1 MYSSRDFT
9 PHERSPDGGSDQ
21 AVGDIGE
28 KMSSA
33 SNLGSQSSTQ
43 KNALFI
49 DADPEIHE
57 MLVNI
62 LDPSVW
68 SVRHAPDNKTALALT
83 QAAPFDFILTSEKT
97 PGRDDVELLRKIRSL
112 HPHTRL
118 IILTDESTP
127 IDVITSMREHAFSYF
142 SKPFTLSSLAD
153 MVRAAAEG
161 PSWDQGIEVLSATPE
176 WIRLVASCDLR
187 TADRLLQFMHE
198 VADLPE
204 SESDAVATAFR
215 EILMNAIEHGGHFR
229 SDQYVEISYV
239 RAKHMVMC
247 RVKDPGQGFALD
259 EIKHAAIAN
268 PEDDPIRHMAYREAQ
283 GLRPGGYGVLLVQ
296 KLVDE
301 LIYDQKGNEVL
312 LVKYLNGAPLV
323 N

>member
-1 MYSSRDFT
+1 
-9 PHERSPDGGSDQ
+9 
-21 AVGDIGE
+21 
-28 KMSSA
+28 MSS
-33 SNLGSQSSTQ
+33 SSILGSESSTQ

-49 DADPEIHE
+49 DADPDVHE

-68 SVRHAPDNKTALALT
+68 SVRHAPDNKTALALA
-83 QAAPFDFILTSEKT
+83 QAAPFDFVVTSEKT
-97 PGRDDVELLRKIRSL
+97 PGGEDVDLLRKIRSL
-112 HPHTRL
+112 RPHTRL

-161 PSWDQGIEVLSATPE
+161 PCWDQGIEVLSATQE
-176 WIRLVASCDLR
+176 WIRLVATCDLK
-187 TADRLLQFMHE
+187 TADRLMQFMHE

-204 SESDAVATAFR
+204 PESDAVATAFR

-247 RVKDPGQGFALD
+247 RIKIPARVLVSTKLSMLRLQIRRMTPFATWHIAKL
-259 EIKHAAIAN
+259 KGCARAAMESSSSKN
-268 PEDDPIRHMAYREAQ
+268 WSTSLFTTRKVTKFCSLSTSMVRH
-283 GLRPGGYGVLLVQ
+283 
-296 KLVDE
+296 
-301 LIYDQKGNEVL
+301 
-312 LVKYLNGAPLV
+312 
-323 N
+323 